1 MEHTNK
7 EYYLELK
14 ESPELFAETDFLL
27 RSGVHIQDHK
37 SQSRYFRFIESNFS
51 DLKKYYESL
60 FNIDVV
66 QQETVAGKYYFL
78 DYLDEQKSKTLSKT
92 KKNLDQKVTLFAI
105 FLYTIY
111 RTELKFSS
119 RLTKQDILD
128 VINSSNNYKPN
139 IHRILL
145 GSEQAGTEIT
155 DTTILKWIST
165 SLNEIEKLAWVHFPN
180 NSDEDSF
187 EIMPAFERIAK
198 IYVDTINN
206 IDSIKISLEE

>member
-7 EYYLELK
+7 EFYLELK

-37 SQSRYFRFIESNFS
+37 SQSRYFRFIESNFP

-60 FNIDVV
+60 FNIDIVP
-66 QQETVAGKYYFL
+66 QETVAGKYYFL
-78 DYLDEQKSKTLSKT
+78 EYFDEQKSKTLSKT
-92 KKNLDQKVTLFAI
+92 KKNLDQKFTLFAI

-111 RTELKFSS
+111 KTELKFSS
-119 RLTKQDILD
+119 RLTKQDILE

-145 GSEQAGTEIT
+145 GSEQAETEIT

-165 SLNEIEKLAWVHFPN
+165 SLNEIEKLAWVYFPN

>member
-37 SQSRYFRFIESNFS
+37 SQSRYFRFIESNYP

-60 FNIDVV
+60 FNIGVV
-66 QQETVAGKYYFL
+66 PQETLAGKYYFL

-111 RTELKFSS
+111 KTELKFSS

-145 GSEQAGTEIT
+145 GSEQSETEIT

-165 SLNEIEKLAWVHFPN
+165 SLNEIEKLAWIYFPN

-187 EIMPAFERIAK
+187 EIMPAFERVAK

>member
-60 FNIDVV
+60 FNIDIVP
-66 QQETVAGKYYFL
+66 QETVAGKYYFL

-111 RTELKFSS
+111 KTELKFSS

-145 GSEQAGTEIT
+145 GSEQAETEIT

-165 SLNEIEKLAWVHFPN
+165 SLNEIEKLAWVYLPN

>member
-60 FNIDVV
+60 FNIDIVP
-66 QQETVAGKYYFL
+66 QEAVAGKYYFL

-111 RTELKFSS
+111 KTELKFSS

-145 GSEQAGTEIT
+145 GSEQAETEIT

-165 SLNEIEKLAWVHFPN
+165 SLNEIEKLAWVYFPN

>member
-60 FNIDVV
+60 FNIDIVP
-66 QQETVAGKYYFL
+66 QENVAGKYYFL

-111 RTELKFSS
+111 KTELKFSS
-119 RLTKQDILD
+119 RLTKQDILE
-128 VINSSNNYKPN
+128 VINSSNNYKPH
-139 IHRILL
+139 IQRILL
-145 GSEQAGTEIT
+145 GSEQAETEIT
-155 DTTILKWIST
+155 DTTILKWISS
-165 SLNEIEKLAWVHFPN
+165 SLNEIEKLAWVYYPN

>member
-37 SQSRYFRFIESNFS
+37 TQSNFS

-60 FNIDVV
+60 FNIDIVP
-66 QQETVAGKYYFL
+66 QETVAGKYYFL

-111 RTELKFSS
+111 KTELKFSS
-119 RLTKQDILD
+119 RLTKQDILE
-128 VINSSNNYKPN
+128 VINSSNNYKPH
-139 IHRILL
+139 IHRILFL
-145 GSEQAGTEIT
+145 SEQAETEIT

-165 SLNEIEKLAWVHFPN
+165 SLNEMEKLAWVYFPN
-180 NSDEDSF
+180 NSDDDSF

-198 IYVDTINN
+198 IYGDTINN

>member
-14 ESPELFAETDFLL
+14 ESAELFAETDFLL

-37 SQSRYFRFIESNFS
+37 TQSRYFRFIESNFS

-60 FNIDVV
+60 FNIDIVP
-66 QQETVAGKYYFL
+66 QETVAGKYYFL

-111 RTELKFSS
+111 KTELKFSS
-119 RLTKQDILD
+119 RLTKQDILE
-128 VINSSNNYKPN
+128 VINSSNNYKPH
-139 IHRILL
+139 IHRILFL
-145 GSEQAGTEIT
+145 SEQAETEIT

-165 SLNEIEKLAWVHFPN
+165 SLNEMEKLAWVYFPN
-180 NSDEDSF
+180 NSDDDSF

-198 IYVDTINN
+198 IYGDTINN

>member
-1 MEHTNK
+1 MERTDK

-14 ESPELFAETDFLL
+14 ESPELFAETDFHL

-37 SQSRYFRFIESNFS
+37 SQSRYFRFIESNFP

-60 FNIDVV
+60 FNIDLVS
-66 QQETVAGKYYFL
+66 QETVAGKYYFL
-78 DYLDEQKSKTLSKT
+78 DYFEELKSNTLSKT
-92 KKNLDQKVTLFAI
+92 KKNLDQKITLFAI

-111 RTELKFSS
+111 KTELKFSTRIS
-119 RLTKQDILD
+119 KQDVLD
-128 VINSSNNYKPN
+128 VINSSNKYKPN

-145 GSEQAGTEIT
+145 GSEQADTEIT
-155 DTTILKWIST
+155 DTTISKWIST
-165 SLNEIEKLAWVHFPN
+165 SLYEIEKIAWVYYPN
-180 NSDEDSF
+180 NSDEASF

-198 IYVDTINN
+198 IYVNTINN

>member
-1 MEHTNK
+1 MEHPNK

-14 ESPELFAETDFLL
+14 ENPELFAETDFLL

-66 QQETVAGKYYFL
+66 PQETVAGKYYFL
-78 DYLDEQKSKTLSKT
+78 DYLDEQKSKLLSKT
-92 KKNLDQKVTLFAI
+92 KKNIDPKVTLFAI

-111 RTELKFSS
+111 KTELKFSS

-128 VINSSNNYKPN
+128 VINSSNNYKPH

-145 GSEQAGTEIT
+145 GSEQAETEIT
-155 DTTILKWIST
+155 DTTISKWIST
-165 SLNEIEKLAWVHFPN
+165 SLNEIEKLAWVYFPN
-180 NSDEDSF
+180 NGDEDSF

>member
-37 SQSRYFRFIESNFS
+37 SQSRYFRFIESNFY

-60 FNIDVV
+60 FNIDIVP
-66 QQETVAGKYYFL
+66 QETVAGKYYFL

-111 RTELKFSS
+111 KTELKFSS

-145 GSEQAGTEIT
+145 GSEQADTEIT

-165 SLNEIEKLAWVHFPN
+165 SLNEIEKLAWVYFPN

>member
-60 FNIDVV
+60 FIIDIVP
-66 QQETVAGKYYFL
+66 QETVAGKYYFL

-111 RTELKFSS
+111 KTELKFSS
-119 RLTKQDILD
+119 RLNKQDILD

-145 GSEQAGTEIT
+145 GSEQAETEIT

-165 SLNEIEKLAWVHFPN
+165 SLNEIEKLAWVYFPN

-206 IDSIKISLEE
+206 IDSIKTSLEE

>member
-1 MEHTNK
+1 MESTNK

-14 ESPELFAETDFLL
+14 ESPELFAETDYLL

-60 FNIDVV
+60 FSIDIVPH
-66 QQETVAGKYYFL
+66 ETVAGKYYFL
-78 DYLDEQKSKTLSKT
+78 DYLDEQKSKILSKT

-111 RTELKFSS
+111 KTELKFSS
-119 RLTKQDILD
+119 KLNKQDILD
-128 VINSSNNYKPN
+128 VINSSNNYKSN

-145 GSEQAGTEIT
+145 GSEQAVTEIT

-165 SLNEIEKLAWVHFPN
+165 SLNEIEKLAWVYFSN
-180 NSDEDSF
+180 NSDENSF

-198 IYVDTINN
+198 IYVDSINN

>member
-7 EYYLELK
+7 EFYLELK

-37 SQSRYFRFIESNFS
+37 SQSRYFRFIESNYP

-66 QQETVAGKYYFL
+66 PQETVAGKYYFL
-78 DYLDEQKSKTLSKT
+78 EYFDEQKSKTLSKT

-111 RTELKFSS
+111 KTELKFSS
-119 RLTKQDILD
+119 RLSKQDILD

-145 GSEQAGTEIT
+145 GSEQAETEIT

-165 SLNEIEKLAWVHFPN
+165 SLNEIEKLAWVYFPN
-180 NSDEDSF
+180 NSNEDSF

-198 IYVDTINN
+198 IYIDTINN

>member
-37 SQSRYFRFIESNFS
+37 YQSRYFRFIESNFS

-60 FNIDVV
+60 FNIDIVP
-66 QQETVAGKYYFL
+66 QETVAGKYYFL

-111 RTELKFSS
+111 KTELKFSS

-145 GSEQAGTEIT
+145 GSEQAETEIT

-165 SLNEIEKLAWVHFPN
+165 SLNEIEKLAWVYLPN

>member
-60 FNIDVV
+60 FNIDIVP
-66 QQETVAGKYYFL
+66 QETVAGKYYFL
-78 DYLDEQKSKTLSKT
+78 DYLDEQKSKTLSKI

-111 RTELKFSS
+111 KTELKFSS

-145 GSEQAGTEIT
+145 GSEQAETEIT
-155 DTTILKWIST
+155 DTTILKWVST
-165 SLNEIEKLAWVHFPN
+165 SLNEIEKLAWVYFPN

>member
-7 EYYLELK
+7 EFYLELK

-37 SQSRYFRFIESNFS
+37 SQSRYFRFIESNYP

-60 FNIDVV
+60 FTIDLV

-78 DYLDEQKSKTLSKT
+78 DYFDEQKSKTLSKT
-92 KKNLDQKVTLFAI
+92 KKNLDKNVTLFAI

-111 RTELKFSS
+111 KTELKFST
-119 RLTKQDILD
+119 RLTKQDVLD
-128 VINSSNNYKPN
+128 SINSSNKYKPN

-145 GSEQAGTEIT
+145 GSEQADTEIT
-155 DTTILKWIST
+155 YTTISKWIST
-165 SLNEIEKLAWVHFPN
+165 SLNEIEKIAWVYFPN

>member
-60 FNIDVV
+60 FNIDIVP
-66 QQETVAGKYYFL
+66 QETVAGKYYFL

-111 RTELKFSS
+111 KTELKFSS

-145 GSEQAGTEIT
+145 GSEQAETETT

-165 SLNEIEKLAWVHFPN
+165 SLNEIEKLAWVYFPN

>member
-7 EYYLELK
+7 EFYLELN

-37 SQSRYFRFIESNFS
+37 SQSRYFRFIESNYP

-66 QQETVAGKYYFL
+66 PQETVAGKYYFL
-78 DYLDEQKSKTLSKT
+78 EYFDEQKSRTLSKT

-111 RTELKFSS
+111 KTELKFSS
-119 RLTKQDILD
+119 RLTKQDILE

-145 GSEQAGTEIT
+145 GSEQAETEIT

-165 SLNEIEKLAWVHFPN
+165 SLNEIEKLAWVYFPN